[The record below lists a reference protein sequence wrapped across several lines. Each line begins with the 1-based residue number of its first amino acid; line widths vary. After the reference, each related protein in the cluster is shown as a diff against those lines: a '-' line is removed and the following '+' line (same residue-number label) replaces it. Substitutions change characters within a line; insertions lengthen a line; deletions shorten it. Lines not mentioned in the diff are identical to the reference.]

1 VSGLGA
7 RSWPVRPVLAPVAPD
22 ALSPLD
28 VEIGAMPLAFGTAH
42 NLLVRA
48 NVGAGSSL
56 LVACEGEAA
65 GYAAI
70 RLART
75 LGAEVATLCPPSAAA
90 AARAAGARVLVT
102 TAHGPFDA
110 VIDLGN
116 GAERAGLLACLRPGG
131 TYATIGTIT
140 EPPVRGQTRAV
151 YLNDLT
157 LFGRPHLPRE
167 VFAGLVSTI
176 TLTLIHLVE
185 TTPERSENHV

>member
-1 VSGLGA
+1 MRSVGA
-7 RSWPVRPVLAPVAPD
+7 RSWPARPVLAPVVADAFAPLN
-22 ALSPLD
+22 A
-28 VEIGAMPLAFGTAH
+28 EIGAMPLAFGTAH

-48 NVGAGSSL
+48 DVGAGTAL

-75 LGAEVATLCPPSAAA
+75 LGAGVTALCTGSSAAV
-90 AARAAGARVLVT
+90 ARAAGAEVVAKLSADR
-102 TAHGPFDA
+102 FDA
-110 VIDLGN
+110 IIDLGT
-116 GAERAGLLACLRPGG
+116 GAARAGLLARLRPGG
-131 TYATIGTIT
+131 IYATTGIIA
-140 EPPVRGQTRAV
+140 EAPARGQTRTV

-167 VFAGLVSTI
+167 VFSGLVSTI
-176 TLTLIHLVE
+176 ILSPIHLVE